1 MGSAAGLLLCRCR
14 KSTVAPLS
22 FTSGPSCWDPHN
34 MWMGA
39 RQRGLYF
46 VGCPLHLYV
55 VCLPWLFT
63 ARVSSACVVFSAQG
77 VNQLPLLPEIKDV
90 EEVSAGEWE
99 WMNEWMEGGEPHRQT
114 LYIYHQHTCTY
125 ASQSRNS
132 VSACAPP
139 YAMRCFVA
147 GNGRMGWFLSMNKHI
162 YINETEWMKPL
173 SCSSSLREIERKSRH
188 MCGKSAFA
196 RASEGWDGNP
206 HLLPVVVYFP
216 RRVWR
221 RQPLHLS
228 HFSTR
233 NGNWPQK
240 REFVIFLSAVRI
252 HCTYAST
259 KAWRIAFCSPCS
271 GQKQFYRQLK
281 PKQINNFFRGGTSLL
296 ENKRKECLTEDF
308 LWSIYHFKTFWDA
321 DGSIVSIFPY
331 ALDYIQFDIFFSWFL
346 KKIKGRYLE

>member
-14 KSTVAPLS
+14 KSTVTPLS
-22 FTSGPSCWDPHN
+22 FTSGPSCWDPHII
-34 MWMGA
+34 
-39 RQRGLYF
+39 
-46 VGCPLHLYV
+46 C
-55 VCLPWLFT
+55 
-63 ARVSSACVVFSAQG
+63 
-77 VNQLPLLPEIKDV
+77 
-90 EEVSAGEWE
+90 EWE
-99 WMNEWMEGGEPHRQT
+99 RGRLIFCRPSAASVCRLPHAMGYSRPAWALCVRGIFGPRGESTSSTSGNKGCWGSECWWMRMNERTNEWRVESRTDRRFTFTISTHAHTPVRAEIPLVHVRLHMPCAVLWRATGAWGDFYQWT
-114 LYIYHQHTCTY
+114 SIY
-125 ASQSRNS
+125 
-132 VSACAPP
+132 
-139 YAMRCFVA
+139 
-147 GNGRMGWFLSMNKHI
+147 I

-221 RQPLHLS
+221 RQPLRLS

-240 REFVIFLSAVRI
+240 REFVIFLSAVRM

-271 GQKQFYRQLK
+271 AQKQFYRQLK
-281 PKQINNFFRGGTSLL
+281 PKQINNFFRGGTLL
-296 ENKRKECLTEDF
+296 L
-308 LWSIYHFKTFWDA
+308 
-321 DGSIVSIFPY
+321 
-331 ALDYIQFDIFFSWFL
+331 
-346 KKIKGRYLE
+346 